1 MSNKYFDHLDDKEI
15 FAFGDLHGDI
25 HALRLLLDLTE
36 SIDPPELGWDKLY
49 EKVFAETDL
58 HLNDLRSKSLYNIF
72 NDFKDEI
79 KKFFPKWKDGM
90 EDKVIV
96 VTGDMIDNLRG
107 KYTKLDDSE
116 TCHIGFVKQEEL
128 KIVLC
133 LKILDYQAIQADRG
147 CRVITLLGNHED
159 MNIKNINSDYFCQD
173 DQYYKLNDTTYVT
186 RKKFFKKYHAIFN
199 FEDKEKK
206 IIFRINNN
214 IFMHG
219 GMTSD
224 ILDIYKNSYKYK
236 NTSPLQMNTFVT
248 NMNGHYNLNNGTYY
262 NENYNNEK
270 DILWNRNF
278 GEPEDK
284 ETSTVCDEFNEMIE
298 KFIDG
303 KFFNLIVGH
312 CIQSYEKTQKYYI
325 NYFKLNFNNLTYEDI
340 TKDHKKRKLF
350 KRFVLSYYN
359 NILNIPKGDIK
370 DDITLE
376 NYLDLF
382 RNFSSSDVIK
392 NKNFLRYFHNK
403 TKRTKDKHVMS
414 GTTEEKN
421 ILDSYDSILDNPTI
435 EFPSFIGI
443 NTTKCGLTDRIF
455 RLDVG
460 MSKAFDDVFYEE
472 FKKLYNTVL
481 PIIGLDNRKPIKHD
495 DFIDLFW
502 DKVNDLFRYIK
513 NQFFLLIK
521 YVLSRAPQLLHI
533 TITGKTEVFRA
544 SLTNTLKYMSRD
556 NSKLIPSDNNK
567 KILFLKTVAYID
579 QAEISFNEFG

>member
-1 MSNKYFDHLDDKEI
+1 MSNDFFNHLDDKEI

-72 NDFKDEI
+72 GGFSDEI
-79 KKFFPKWKDGM
+79 KKLFPKWKDGM

-107 KYTKLDDSE
+107 KYTKLDDSV

-159 MNIKNINSDYFCQD
+159 MNIKDINSDYFCQD
-173 DQYYKLNDTTYVT
+173 DQFYYDGANFIT
-186 RKKFFKKYHAIFN
+186 RKDFFIIYHKIFN
-199 FEDKEKK
+199 FEDGQKK
-206 IIFRINNN
+206 IIFRVNNN

-219 GMTSD
+219 GMTSQIMSSFKQIFKQIFKQND
-224 ILDIYKNSYKYK
+224 VVQMYNFIIITNLSYSSESLRY
-236 NTSPLQMNTFVT
+236 NTA
-248 NMNGHYNLNNGTYY
+248 YNYLN
-262 NENYNNEK
+262 K
-270 DILWNRNF
+270 ILWDRDF
-278 GEPEDK
+278 GEPNNK
-284 ETSTVCDEFNEMIE
+284 TTVEICSEFNTMI
-298 KFIDG
+298 KNFTNDDT
-303 KFFNLIVGH
+303 FNLIVGH
-312 CIQSYEKTQKYYI
+312 CVQSYVMYRNTEKEYVKS
-325 NYFKLNFNNLTYEDI
+325 LNGKPSN
-340 TKDHKKRKLF
+340 
-350 KRFVLSYYN
+350 VA
-359 NILNIPKGDIK
+359 
-370 DDITLE
+370 
-376 NYLDLF
+376 
-382 RNFSSSDVIK
+382 
-392 NKNFLRYFHNK
+392 NKQFLRYFHSQ
-403 TKRTKDKHVMS
+403 TVRTKDKHVMS

-421 ILDSYDSILDNPTI
+421 ILDSYDTIDSILDNPTI

-443 NTTKCGLTDRIF
+443 NTTKCDSTDRIF

-460 MSKAFDDVFYEE
+460 MSKAFDDEYFY
-472 FKKLYNTVL
+472 KKFDELYEKHSELSNIKTDEDKIKSL
-481 PIIGLDNRKPIKHD
+481 KHD
-495 DFIDLFW
+495 DFLQLL
-502 DKVNDLFRYIK
+502 KENNPELHHYMK
-513 NQFFLLIK
+513 EQFFLLIK

-533 TITGKTEVFRA
+533 TNTKQTKVFRA

-556 NSKLIPSDNNK
+556 NIRLIPSDEVKN
-567 KILFLKTVAYID
+567 ILFLITVAYID